1 MTPHQFMYK
10 YLKDPVII
18 EAGACDGEDTVIM
31 SNMFPNGMIYSFEPV
46 PALYQKALR
55 KVKNKKNVKLYNMAL
70 SDNNGEQI
78 MNVAF
83 EYGIN
88 CGSSSLLNPK
98 LHLEYY
104 KRITFDEKINVKT
117 VILDDFVKN
126 ENINKI
132 DYMWLDMQGYE
143 SIVLKNSPNVLKMAN
158 FIHTE
163 THNTESYEGNML
175 TPEYVDFLEKNGFAL
190 LFDSS
195 KSFTDGGDLT
205 FVKKSYYDT
214 LTNQTTK

>member
-18 EAGACDGEDTVIM
+18 EAGACDGQDTLMM

-55 KVKNKKNVKLYNMAL
+55 KIKNKKNVKLYNMAL

-83 EYGIN
+83 EYGQN

-104 KRITFDEKINVKT
+104 KRTTFDEKINVKT

-163 THNTESYEGNML
+163 SHNTESYEGNML
-175 TPEYVDFLEKNGFAL
+175 TPEYIDFLEKSGFAL
-190 LFDSS
+190 LFDSAS
-195 KSFTDGGDLT
+195 SFTDGGDLT

>member
-1 MTPHQFMYK
+1 M
-10 YLKDPVII
+10 
-18 EAGACDGEDTVIM
+18 
-31 SNMFPNGMIYSFEPV
+31 
-46 PALYQKALR
+46 
-55 KVKNKKNVKLYNMAL
+55 
-70 SDNNGEQI
+70 
-78 MNVAF
+78 
-83 EYGIN
+83 
-88 CGSSSLLNPK
+88 
-98 LHLEYY
+98 
-104 KRITFDEKINVKT
+104 KT

-163 THNTESYEGNML
+163 THNTENYEGNML

-190 LFDSS
+190 LFDGAS
-195 KSFTDGGDLT
+195 SFTDGGDLT